1 MDLSILIPARDDHQ
15 YLENTIAG
23 LFKNAKGEIEVIVML
38 DGYWP
43 NPPLTNR
50 NNLTIVHVSKVHGM
64 RVNVNAAARI
74 AKGKY
79 IMKLDAHC
87 MVGEGF
93 DEILKKDC
101 EKDWLVVPSRY
112 SLDAENWKRGR
123 GPIDYLYLTYP
134 YLDDDQFGYGLHGK
148 KWVGKNM
155 GAKEYYRKENENK
168 DKKIDDIMTFQ
179 ASCWFMHRNLF
190 FEIDCY
196 DTENYGFFQEAD
208 GERLGD
214 SEGLKD
220 GDSEADG
227 ESDGL
232 SLGDKLGLSDGDSE
246 GDRLGDSEGLKLGL
260 SDADGERLGLSEG
273 ERDGLSLGLSDGLK
287 DAEPASEGDT
297 DGLSEADGLRL
308 GDSEGDRLGDSE
320 GDGLKLGDSDGDK
333 LGD

>member
-196 DTENYGFFQEAD
+196 DTENYGFFQEAQEIGMKVWLSGGRVIRNKNTWYAHWHKGPNAKVGRGFKLSKRQKRLD
-208 GERLGD
+208 ETFSADFWMNNKWHKQTRKMSWFVEHFWPIPGWPEGWESECRERN
-214 SEGLKD
+214 
-220 GDSEADG
+220 
-227 ESDGL
+227 
-232 SLGDKLGLSDGDSE
+232 
-246 GDRLGDSEGLKLGL
+246 
-260 SDADGERLGLSEG
+260 
-273 ERDGLSLGLSDGLK
+273 
-287 DAEPASEGDT
+287 
-297 DGLSEADGLRL
+297 
-308 GDSEGDRLGDSE
+308 
-320 GDGLKLGDSDGDK
+320 
-333 LGD
+333 